1 MLGHFI
7 SFDKL
12 IGTKLI
18 KFLYYLGLL
27 AIVLSGLFALITGF
41 GSMQYGFGTGLWAV
55 IVAIFGTLIGII
67 FWRFL
72 CEIYM
77 LFFRM
82 SDDLR
87 DIKTTNLALK
97 PTRLMLRLISNF

>member
-1 MLGHFI
+1 MLGHFL

-18 KFLYYLGLL
+18 KFLYYLGL
-27 AIVLSGLFALITGF
+27 VVALIAGIGAILAALGTMRF
-41 GSMQYGFGTGLWAV
+41 GVGQGLIALV
-55 IVAIFGTLIGII
+55 MAILGTLVGII
-67 FWRFL
+67 FWRFM
-72 CEIYM
+72 CELYL

-87 DIKTTNLALK
+87 DIKNHQLGLEANKTDVNIDL
-97 PTRLMLRLISNF
+97 